1 MRRRAYAR
9 AEKGEKMAFRSILV
23 FPATRH
29 ALDQALAS
37 EADAL
42 AVDLLCASDLD
53 AAAAL
58 GEAHARGKKC
68 LAQIHALGSGLADAD
83 LDVLMPGRP
92 DGIILPDACGGRDI
106 QHLGAKLAV
115 REAENNLAE
124 GALKILALAGDSPA
138 ALFELGSIARASR
151 RLIGLGRDERL
162 LAQRLRVL
170 ARNGDE
176 PPEPLRVARSF
187 CLFAAAA
194 AGTKAYDCAEPAESE
209 DFSRICEQAACDGF
223 AGKIVVSAAQAVI
236 VNAAFAA
243 RSSAGD

>member
-1 MRRRAYAR
+1 M
-9 AEKGEKMAFRSILV
+9 RSILI
-23 FPATRH
+23 FPATRR
-29 ALDQALAS
+29 ALEQAVAS

-42 AVDLLCASDLD
+42 AVDLSGKGGAD
-53 AAAAL
+53 AAQII
-58 GEAHARGKKC
+58 GEARACGKKC
-68 LAQIHALGSGLADAD
+68 LAQIHALDSGLADAD
-83 LDVLMPGRP
+83 LDAVMPGRP

-115 REAENNLAE
+115 REAENDLAD

-162 LAQRLRVL
+162 LAQRLGIFSRMD
-170 ARNGDE
+170 DE
-176 PPEPLRVARSF
+176 GPEPLRVARSL

-194 AGTKAYDCAEPAESE
+194 AGTKAYDCAEPGESE
-209 DFSRICEQAACDGF
+209 AFARICALAARDGF

-236 VNAAFAA
+236 VNAAFAK
-243 RSSAGD
+243 REDPG